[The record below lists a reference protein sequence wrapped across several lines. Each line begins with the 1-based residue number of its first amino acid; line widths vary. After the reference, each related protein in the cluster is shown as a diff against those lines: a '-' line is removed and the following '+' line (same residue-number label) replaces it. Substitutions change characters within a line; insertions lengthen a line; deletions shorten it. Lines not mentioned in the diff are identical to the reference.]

1 MNKYNNIIY
10 VIFITILMTF
20 SMRSVNNMIVTTL
33 PLLSNKVLYFSSVLV
48 GIISAS
54 VYLFTFI
61 VTSMVNPRLNSKQ
74 RRTSFIIANL
84 AVVIVLIMYYYAND
98 ISVWIASAIAGLA
111 YGIIMPNM
119 INAASLMADQ
129 KSRER
134 LLAVYSVGLSL
145 SLIIGPSLEDYLL
158 TFIGYRLI
166 FIYFLPIAITG
177 LFISMLMKFPEIKN
191 ENHKSAIRSKG
202 LKAGILTITTYN
214 VPFAAI
220 TVFLTI
226 FAISHFHISRSLAYS
241 SYIYFFSVSFMT
253 RLYMSIRPFKNI
265 RLPLIISI
273 LITVS
278 ALILFP
284 FVPAFAFFVVIM
296 MALGIPHGSI
306 FPISTIIIS
315 RGTTPEER
323 SAANSY
329 FMAFNNILFMLIPVF
344 FGFIEDYIGYSMT
357 FLVLV
362 VPVILSTILL
372 FKEYGNNSI
381 MVAKPKA
388 M

>member
-1 MNKYNNIIY
+1 MNKYKSMIY

-20 SMRSVNNMIVTTL
+20 SMRSVNNMVVTTL
-33 PLLSNKVLYFSSVLV
+33 PLLANKVLYFSSLLV
-48 GIISAS
+48 GVISAS

-74 RRTSFIIANL
+74 RRASFIAANF
-84 AVVIVLIMYYYAND
+84 AVVMVLIMYYYAND

-119 INAASLMADQ
+119 INAASLLADQ
-129 KSRER
+129 RSRER
-134 LLAVYSVGLSL
+134 LLGVYSVGLSL
-145 SLIIGPSLEDYLL
+145 SLIIGPSLEDYFLK
-158 TFIGYRLI
+158 FIGYRSV
-166 FIYFLPIAITG
+166 FIYFLPIAIIG
-177 LFISMLMKFPEIKN
+177 LIVSMLMNFPEIKN
-191 ENHKSAIRSKG
+191 ENHKTAIRSKG

-241 SYIYFFSVSFMT
+241 SYIYFFGVSFMT
-253 RLYMSIRPFKNI
+253 RLYMSIKPFKNV
-265 RLPLIISI
+265 RTPLIISI
-273 LITVS
+273 LITIS
-278 ALILFP
+278 ALLLFP
-284 FVPAFAFFVVIM
+284 VVPSFVFFIAIM

-315 RGTTPEER
+315 RGTSPEER

-344 FGFIEDYIGYSMT
+344 FGFIERYIGYSMT
-357 FLVLV
+357 FMVLIIPV
-362 VPVILSTILL
+362 VLSAFLL